1 MRQQLLQKITAY
13 TPWLIQVMS
22 RLVAIPALGPDN
34 NGQGEMAKAVYLA
47 SVLEELGLHIERVDA
62 PDPRVEEGARPNLLA
77 WREGQGPGCF
87 VLSHMDVVPP
97 GDLSLWDGDPY
108 VLRRQGSLLYGRGV
122 SDNHSGMMA
131 SLLAL
136 KAIKE
141 MSLPWRG
148 RAGVVL
154 VSDEE
159 TSSRHGLQYVLQ
171 QKPDFF
177 TGADLLLVPDCGEAD
192 GGFIEIAEKSIL
204 WLKVEVLG
212 RQAHGS
218 LPHKGINALYAA
230 ALMMAEIYN
239 VRARFPQKDELFHP
253 PRSTMEPTRKEAGVE
268 NVNTIPGRDVFYIDC
283 RILPGI
289 TLEEVEQAFQQ
300 AFAAIAA
307 RTGVSFTITPV
318 QKLTAPPGTSPQAPV
333 VRALQSAIGQVRG
346 IQARAGGIGA
356 GTVAAFFRARGLP
369 AAVWNTDH
377 GVAHMP
383 NEWVD
388 INDIIKDAQVMAL
401 LYTGMWEN

>member
-1 MRQQLLQKITAY
+1 MRQELLRKIADS
-13 TPWLIQVMS
+13 TPWLGQVMA

-34 NGQGEMAKAVYLA
+34 GGEGEMAKAVYLT
-47 SVLEELGLHIERVDA
+47 SVLEELGLRIERVDA
-62 PDPRVEEGARPNLLA
+62 PDPRVKEGVRPNLLA
-77 WREGQGPGCF
+77 WWEGQGPGCF
-87 VLSHMDVVPP
+87 ALSHMDVVPP
-97 GDLSLWDGDPY
+97 GDLSLWDSDPY
-108 VLRRQGSLLYGRGV
+108 VMRREGSLLYGRGV

-141 MSLPWRG
+141 MNLPWRG
-148 RAGVVL
+148 RAGVAL

-159 TSSRHGLQYVLQ
+159 TSSRHGLQYLLHR
-171 QKPDFF
+171 KPGFF
-177 TGADLLLVPDCGEAD
+177 TPADLLLVPDSGESD

-218 LPHKGINALYAA
+218 IPHMGINALYAS
-230 ALMMAEIYN
+230 ALMIAEIYN
-239 VRARFPQKDELFHP
+239 VRARFSQTDELFHP
-253 PRSTMEPTRKEAGVE
+253 PQSTMEPTRKEAGVE

-289 TLEEVEQAFQQ
+289 NLEEVEQAFRQ
-300 AFAAIAA
+300 AFAVIAA
-307 RTGVSFTITPV
+307 RVGVSFTLTPV
-318 QKLTAPPGTSPQAPV
+318 QKLAAPPGTSSQAPV
-333 VRALQSAIGQVRG
+333 VRALQSAIARVRG
-346 IQARAGGIGA
+346 AEARVGGIGA

-369 AAVWNTDH
+369 VAVWNTDH

-388 INDIIKDAQVMAL
+388 MNDIIKDAQVMAL
-401 LYTGMWEN
+401 LYTGRWED